1 MTVTPLPSRAP
12 RSRPARRIGV
22 RLAAL
27 AAVVALVAAPWR
39 APSAGA
45 ADETPSP
52 SPSATPTGTV
62 QAVLAPVDSGVV
74 RDGEPLNVWVT
85 LRNGTAY
92 SVGSTAVTVSLG
104 STALGD
110 RDDLTEWLAGSS
122 DAPGP
127 AIGPEKDGQRLI
139 LISAQDPALQNRA
152 PGVYPLKATFRS
164 PSATWT
170 ATSTMV
176 IPRTDAP
183 TTPVGLVVP
192 ITAGPLTTGLLTA
205 DQLTALTAPDG
216 ELTSELD
223 AVDGTDAILAVDPAI
238 PASIR
243 VLGTSAPDSA
253 TAWLAQLMGL
263 SNERFALQFGDADT
277 ALQTQTG
284 HTALLQP
291 TSLQAYMTADD
302 FLPVRG
308 QANPTPTPGA
318 TPEPTHTSQPGQP
331 TYPDLAALTDI
342 GPHQRG
348 AVYWPFSGTAGP
360 RDIGALGKLSAGGD
374 ASLTLVGST
383 STAGG
388 ANGGAVIARGTAA
401 GAAILVYD
409 SAVSTALR
417 AASVEDDAALSGAPL
432 SAAAAYLTLATAKTG
447 GAPLLVAVDR
457 ATERSSIGLSGVVGA
472 MARLPGIRS
481 ATLAELAGARPVSV
495 SVTEVAT
502 REDRVAAIGRLEDDA
517 RDLTSFSSI
526 LNDPTVLTGPQRAE
540 ILQLLGGGWI
550 GRGAAWKTA
559 VTAHEKA
566 AVATLGAVSIAPTSS
581 VNLVGS
587 AAPLRFWVRN
597 DLPWPVNVELIAQPD
612 DLRLEVEQTTK
623 VVAQPSSNTRTEVP
637 VRAKIGNGEVTITL
651 HLESPT
657 GVLLG
662 GPQSVDVN
670 VRADWEVAGLWI
682 MGVLVGAFLILGLIR
697 TIVARRRRSR
707 AVDAAPD
714 ADPDATS
721 EAAEAEPGEHAGVG
735 ERTRE

>member
-1 MTVTPLPSRAP
+1 M
-12 RSRPARRIGV
+12 

-110 RDDLTEWLAGSS
+110 REDLTEWLAGSS
-122 DAPGP
+122 GAPGLTQVGSATIP
-127 AIGPEKDGQRLI
+127 AIGPETDGQRLI

-205 DQLTALTAPDG
+205 DQLTALTAPNG

-318 TPEPTHTSQPGQP
+318 TPQPTQTSQPGQP

-342 GPHQRG
+342 GPNQRG
-348 AVYWPFSGTAGP
+348 AVYWPFSGSAGP

-374 ASLTLVGST
+374 ASLTLVGSA
-383 STAGG
+383 STTTG
-388 ANGGAVIARGTAA
+388 AKGATVTARGTAA
-401 GAAILVYD
+401 GAGVLVYD

-417 AASVEDDAALSGAPL
+417 DASLDDEASLSGAPL
-432 SAAAAYLTLATAKTG
+432 SAAAAYLTLASVAAG
-447 GAPLLVAVDR
+447 DAPLLVVVDR
-457 ATERSSIGLSGVVGA
+457 AAGRSALGLGGVVNA
-472 MARLPGIRS
+472 MARLPDTRAAS
-481 ATLAELAGARPVSV
+481 LAELASASATAVTVADAAARPG
-495 SVTEVAT
+495 
-502 REDRVAAIGRLEDDA
+502 RVAAIDRLEDDE
-517 RDLTSFSSI
+517 RDLASFSSI

-540 ILQLLGGGWI
+540 ILQLLGGGWV
-550 GRGAAWKTA
+550 GQDDAWNTA
-559 VTAHEKA
+559 VAAHEKA

-612 DLRLEVEQTTK
+612 DLRLEVQQTTK

-651 HLESPT
+651 HLQGPT

-662 GPQSVDVN
+662 GEQSVDVN

-682 MGVLVGAFLILGLIR
+682 MGVLVGGFLILGLIR

-707 AVDAAPD
+707 TADAAPD
-714 ADPDATS
+714 ADPDAAPAPA
-721 EAAEAEPGEHAGVG
+721 EAAGEHAAVG